1 MMGSTDIEGSKI
13 NIATGVLSSR
23 HFGFCFLLSS
33 CELKASY
40 SSSYTILSAVHA
52 STYAIQPLSVILM
65 IEGIF
70 MRTYDTL
77 TTLMEE
83 R

>member
-40 SSSYTILSAVHA
+40 TILSAVHA

-65 IEGIF
+65 VEGIF